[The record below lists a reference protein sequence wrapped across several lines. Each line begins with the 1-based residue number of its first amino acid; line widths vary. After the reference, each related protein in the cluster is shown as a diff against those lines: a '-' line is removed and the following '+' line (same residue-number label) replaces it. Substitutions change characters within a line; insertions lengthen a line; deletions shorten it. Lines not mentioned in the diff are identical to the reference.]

1 MSTEGEDR
9 VDATPANRD
18 RLAQLREAVARLL
31 DEALRRGFYGSVGV
45 TVNVAGGTVQK
56 IVEDVHRE
64 RR

>member
-45 TVNVAGGTVQK
+45 TVNVADGTVQK